1 MGQKNPGGISDPA
14 LSGPRVAR
22 VMEQQHIAKEKLRGK
37 LAEAE
42 AKLEKMSLESQ
53 EEAEDVRGARE
64 VRAREDYQQKALEAQ
79 ASDLEHRIERLG
91 AGVEHQA
98 EVATQQQQQQRQQ
111 QQPTQTDVS
120 KESTPSI
127 EADKAEPGK
136 SKPADLG
143 RTLREAVDKAKSDA
157 QRYVEEF
164 EVSSSLSRLL
174 LSTDGWELTDCF
186 PPCVSIS
193 QTQEIAEQ
201 SKEAFGQF
209 VTGYRS
215 KDEEESSSSSRE
227 DKGDEVGMP
236 AGTGPME
243 IKTSPSGDTKRK
255 AGIKDKVFHALGLQ
269 PDEDVHKEYDTR
281 SIDKAVARP
290 PRR

>member
-164 EVSSSLSRLL
+164 E
-174 LSTDGWELTDCF
+174 
-186 PPCVSIS
+186 
-193 QTQEIAEQ
+193 EIAEQ